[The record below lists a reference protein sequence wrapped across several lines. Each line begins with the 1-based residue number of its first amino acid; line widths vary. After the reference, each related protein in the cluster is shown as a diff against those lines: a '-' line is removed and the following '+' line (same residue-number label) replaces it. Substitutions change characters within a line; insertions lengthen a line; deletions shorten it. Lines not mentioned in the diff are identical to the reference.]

1 MNPKFHNG
9 GAYCRSAFVAINK
22 TATAAGTGDAT
33 EVDGA
38 WVDRKPSDA
47 GAFMSAKL
55 VIAYTATLAATKTL
69 AIAAQFRDA
78 TDSSGTSADDYG
90 DAIAST
96 VVATGPAGGGT
107 VTGTVEVDVDLAAA
121 REFIQAQVTP
131 DLNASGTDTVE
142 WSAVLLLFGTD
153 RQPITQAI
161 DSVKSWE

>member
-38 WVDRKPSDA
+38 WIDRKPSDV
-47 GAFMSAKL
+47 GAFLSAK
-55 VIAYTATLAATKTL
+55 VIIAYTASLTADKTL
-69 AIAAQFRDA
+69 AFAAQIRDA
-78 TDSSGTSADDYG
+78 TDSSGTGADDYG

-96 VVATGPAGGGT
+96 VVASATGT
-107 VTGTVEVDVDLAAA
+107 NTGTVEIDVDLAAA
-121 REFIQAQVTP
+121 REFIQVQVTP
-131 DLNASGTDTVE
+131 DLSASGTDTLE
-142 WSAVLLLFGTD
+142 WSAVLVFFGAD
-153 RQPITQAI
+153 RQPVTRAI